1 MSESITFCSVF
12 VIGAVAPAPVGW
24 VNVEERLKGLLNNTY
39 SLIHS
44 LNHSFKTLLE
54 NPLLQSTILGAI
66 NKGVKRQGVSLPLSL
81 QTSGRKGRL
90 NTYEQAN
97 KKDGSRQ

>member
-1 MSESITFCSVF
+1 MGQCGGKVK
-12 VIGAVAPAPVGW
+12 GAFKQH
-24 VNVEERLKGLLNNTY
+24 LFTY
-39 SLIHS
+39 SFTQ
-44 LNHSFKTLLE
+44 SFKTLLE
-54 NPLLQSTILGAI
+54 NSLLQSTILGAI